1 MLMPIYVFNFSR
13 IISVSC
19 KIVCDGHHLP
29 RHRKEQIDRS
39 FSPYFSKFARFIKV
53 FAPYKNC
60 DSQAVNSVTDAFYRQ
75 NSV

>member
-19 KIVCDGHHLP
+19 KIVCDGRHPP

-39 FSPYFSKFARFIKV
+39 FSPYFSKFTLVIKV
-53 FAPYKNC
+53 SAPYKNC
-60 DSQAVNSVTDAFYRQ
+60 GSQAVNSATDSIYRQ
-75 NSV
+75 NGG